1 MLRRF
6 GKWIQNCI
14 DNQVTVIQQAN
25 HITDLEKR
33 LTLQFNTVTKL
44 HELNLILN
52 KRMEELLAE
61 CNSRKQAMIEYTTI
75 KDKLERDVAYYQA
88 TCKALMERFA
98 ELNPNRSPVI
108 EPPHGFDMQRHRSV
122 NQASVRQTRNPPE
135 ILVPLSPYSDKLQKY
150 YDYHGLI
157 SFRITTGRGEK
168 CILNL
173 YAIKEDG
180 SRGDVHMHSL
190 QDSVESA
197 LKTIL
202 LRTGFAVTLT
212 DTQQINPE
220 AEIIT
225 TRDSFTMTGVDMANG
240 SDETVTQTVKGNHT
254 SGKQL

>member
-108 EPPHGFDMQRHRSV
+108 EPPHGFDMRRHPSV

-135 ILVPLSPYSDKLQKY
+135 LHVPLTFVNSRKKC
-150 YDYHGLI
+150 YDYHGLV
-157 SFRITTGRGEK
+157 SFELEVNSSGT
-168 CILNL
+168 CQ
-173 YAIKEDG
+173 
-180 SRGDVHMHSL
+180 V
-190 QDSVESA
+190 
-197 LKTIL
+197 TIYHIVVGK
-202 LRTGFAVTLT
+202 RTSIRGFARYDSLEIAL
-212 DTQQINPE
+212 DALAKRINYRVILVDNHE
-220 AEIIT
+220 VISNSEIIT

-240 SDETVTQTVKGNHT
+240 NDETITQTVGSSSNE
-254 SGKQL
+254 